1 MNMQRL
7 EHCAQICL
15 DANQPIK
22 VLIEMPGF
30 DKPELIINPPEN
42 IKKKME
48 YYKATYDENCE
59 HKHTKGIRLVDVVFC
74 EYSEGGTVLPAEL
87 QVGQVRY
94 TKTTYVGDVSN
105 DITIEGCTDDVL
117 RIIKSEVEAEQK
129 NATSDII
136 INIPTNVEVEEVVN
150 AIKTNLEKVN

>member
-59 HKHTKGIRLVDVVFC
+59 HKHAKGIRLVDVVFC
-74 EYSEGGTVLPAEL
+74 EYSEGVTVLPAEL
-87 QVGQVRY
+87 QDGQVRY

-105 DITIEGCTDDVL
+105 DITIEGSIDDVL
-117 RIIKSEVEAEQK
+117 RILKAEAEPK
-129 NATSDII
+129 NATSDITL
-136 INIPTNVEVEEVVN
+136 NIAPGVKTEEVVS
-150 AIKTNLEKVN
+150 AITTGMKKGI